1 MVTQVI
7 QEGRGSLW
15 GQTVHLETWP
25 RIMTCDSH
33 MAEPSVKVTE
43 TQDASLLKKTGF
55 IDVSILG
62 YESELD
68 TEKHVKSIPAK

>member
-1 MVTQVI
+1 
-7 QEGRGSLW
+7 
-15 GQTVHLETWP
+15 
-25 RIMTCDSH
+25 